1 MKSIA
6 CSRRK
11 YVGAGTGATAV
22 TGAGTAADIGAG
34 VAGIGAGAEGTGAGI
49 AAAGTVAGAVV
60 TGNARPPGLAFGP
73 FGRHCFRNGW

>member
-34 VAGIGAGAEGTGAGI
+34 VEGIGAGI